1 MDIDIFL
8 FLFGLL
14 SPLFLFLFFRNL
26 LDNKNSWKRI
36 IQGTMLLAFFGFI
49 FTFRA
54 IGSNKM
60 NFSVALIFPLYAVAI
75 YRPLFLWFNK
85 RLKHP
90 PIDTAYNWKSGL
102 FWDRLFNISYV
113 LLITVVSM
121 LLILL
126 LASVLK

>member
-1 MDIDIFL
+1 
-8 FLFGLL
+8 
-14 SPLFLFLFFRNL
+14 
-26 LDNKNSWKRI
+26 
-36 IQGTMLLAFFGFI
+36 MLLAIFGFI
-49 FTFRA
+49 FTFKA

-60 NFSVALIFPLYAVAI
+60 NFSIALIFPLYAVAI

-85 RLKHP
+85 RLKRP

-113 LLITVVSM
+113 LLITIVSM